1 MFSSSPT
8 QFLGPHNTCF
18 SDTWVDTMT
27 SAFQLYPFLA
37 NPFATLEPITHKNI
51 VTVIILS
58 LSVFKSSSTTGCHH
72 NHSRPY
78 FKAHS
83 LAKPKF
89 SSTLCVYCLLDSHF
103 LPVSQ
108 PLPSTLF
115 LICSWLSLLSVSFL
129 NQKQS
134 KKTLTTQKKIYRLL
148 PKQPSS
154 PLNCQ

>member
-37 NPFATLEPITHKNI
+37 NPLATLEPITHKNI

-72 NHSRPY
+72 NHSLPY

-83 LAKPKF
+83 LAEPKF
-89 SSTLCVYCLLDSHF
+89 SF

-154 PLNCQ
+154 PRNCR